1 MIFRRKRSNGA
12 TAVAERPAGESIEFS
27 GSDEELQQE
36 IERLTD
42 ENRRR
47 RQVETE
53 RRVLGGRHLAGIRV
67 LEGAGAAPAHPAPDF
82 ERVPEAD
89 GLPDI
94 AAEDL
99 TPGLLRAG
107 ILRDGSLLVRGL

>member
-53 RRVLGGRHLAGIRV
+53 RRLLGLRHLAGIRL
-67 LEGAGAAPAHPAPDF
+67 LEGAGSPPAHPAPDF
-82 ERVPEAD
+82 DRLPGAA
-89 GLPDI
+89 GLPDLPGHG
-94 AAEDL
+94 L
-99 TPGLLRAG
+99 TA
-107 ILRDGSLLVRGL
+107 